1 MSECSNS
8 ERLVKMEQQMSELRK
23 DVITIMAVQ
32 TSAVEAIRKAGEE
45 QKESLRKEAEG
56 LHAELL
62 KQAGDMQGV
71 SLAMISLQRTIS
83 KYAAAGTLACSVLL
97 YILAKAAGL

>member
-1 MSECSNS
+1 MNECSNS
-8 ERLVKMEQQMSELRK
+8 ERLVTIEKEMSELRK

-32 TSAVEAIRKAGEE
+32 TSAVEAIKVAGEE
-45 QKESLRKEAEG
+45 QKESLRKEASE
-56 LHAELL
+56 LHGQML
-62 KQAGDMQGV
+62 KQASDMQNV
-71 SLAMISLQRTIS
+71 SSAMISLQRTIS